1 VTTPENT
8 VLDTHELHQQIRDY
22 LFFSLS
28 PYLHKREIELITLR
42 LLQKKGRPQDTTY
55 QNCFY
60 HRLALDK
67 ITKSKKK
74 QPLYIRQ
81 NDSEAAQMYCALTQ
95 LAPDDLLILLSML
108 RYKIPI
114 MILSM
119 ILNKPEES
127 IQFRYQQ
134 LLQQLTTESAT
145 FDPTAIQNLEIH
157 QLISE
162 ESSTMKSTHF
172 NIKGQ
177 SKIPTPLKFFFEMAS
192 VFALLFALMWL
203 IPELRS
209 AYESSIQ
216 KQINSYLIEK
226 TLLDSPVPPELSVP
240 KPITPLEE
248 TEADSDTLEDQNA
261 VGAVIPTKKQP
272 KVKEGETWRFSF
284 AGQGFPDLEALI
296 AEIVA
301 KQKGGETIKS
311 DLVPGGNQFD
321 FFLPVADVIP
331 LKTSLEQIAFKLNRK
346 LERSSNLEAGSANYL
361 NLSWY
366 KKRNMGTRK
375 IPNAHVQVFIWISTL

>member
-1 VTTPENT
+1 MTTPENT
-8 VLDTHELHQQIRDY
+8 VLETQELHQQIRDY
-22 LFFSLS
+22 LLFSLS
-28 PYLHKREIELITLR
+28 PYLHKREIELATLR
-42 LLQKKGRPQDTTY
+42 ILQKKGRPQDATY

-60 HRLALDK
+60 HRLALEK
-67 ITKSKKK
+67 ITKSKRQ

-81 NDSEAAQMYCALTQ
+81 NDSEAAQMYRTLTQ
-95 LAPDDLLILLSML
+95 LAPDDLLILLSVL
-108 RYKIPI
+108 RYKMPI

-134 LLQQLTTESAT
+134 LLQQLTTVVSNL
-145 FDPTAIQNLEIH
+145 DLSDIKNLEVH

-162 ESSTMKSTHF
+162 ESTTMKSTHF
-172 NIKGQ
+172 NLKGQ
-177 SKIPTPLKFFFEMAS
+177 GKIPTPLKFFFEMAS

-226 TLLDSPVPPELSVP
+226 TLLDSPIPPELNVP

-248 TEADSDTLEDQNA
+248 VEADTDSLENPNDISTA
-261 VGAVIPTKKQP
+261 IPTKKQP

-284 AGQGFPDLEALI
+284 AGQGFPDLETLI

-311 DLVPGGNQFD
+311 DMVPGGIQFD
-321 FFLPVADVIP
+321 FFLPVADVIA
-331 LKTSLEQIAFKLNRK
+331 LKSSLEQIAFKLNRK